1 MSLQNF
7 SNDELLLNEESS
19 WLLDKEPL
27 LLSDEQRP
35 LLSDNEPLYLDD
47 ELSLDDELF
56 VDSRPS
62 SDKDKDPYNSTQNT
76 ISKALKSQKNKRK
89 ISKKQNN
96 NTNKKTKP
104 GKSWVWRYML
114 KDKVAK
120 KIKCRAWIGDDNNLQ
135 QCPATFELTT
145 STTNLAGHLRTEHR
159 LNQTG
164 SLLLLNSKRETTRLQ
179 PVKLDLSQPTL
190 LELVTRKV
198 PLSKKKQERIT
209 SRILAWLIDD
219 MQPFNVLANEQFQN
233 ILYEAEP
240 QYQFPCEDIFKQKCL
255 VQWSILKIV

>member
-19 WLLDKEPL
+19 WLSDKEPL

-35 LLSDNEPLYLDD
+35 LLLDNEPLYLDD
-47 ELSLDDELF
+47 ELSLDDKLF

-62 SDKDKDPYNSTQNT
+62 SDKDKNPCNSAQNT
-76 ISKALKSQKNKRK
+76 ISQALKSQKNKRK

-96 NTNKKTKP
+96 NMNKKTKP

-120 KIKCRAWIGDDNNLQ
+120 KIKCRAWIGDNNNLQ

-164 SLLLLNSKRETTRLQ
+164 SLLPLNGKRETKRLQ

-198 PLSKKKQERIT
+198 PLSKKNRKEL
-209 SRILAWLIDD
+209 SLESWHG
-219 MQPFNVLANEQFQN
+219 
-233 ILYEAEP
+233 
-240 QYQFPCEDIFKQKCL
+240 
-255 VQWSILKIV
+255 